1 MKFLRAALMAGA
13 ACLAT
18 EAALAADAGITPV
31 IKGPVAEVAIY
42 HVADPENYPAMMAAV
57 MEEVGE
63 MPGLRNG
70 VHMRS
75 LKDPTLFA
83 DVNLW
88 DSLEEAVAAAK
99 QVETEDRF
107 KPFMNSIKEIKLFG
121 HFVPGQDG
129 SALRKFL
136 ADGAV
141 IEMAVYS
148 VKDPAV
154 QEGPRQSVYNAL
166 QKTDAFFGGLPL
178 SPAHEGEP
186 YIDFIA
192 WSSEKE
198 GMATAESM
206 MAMDEHKAFF
216 ANAEKMSMF
225 EFFEI
230 YDMDGFE

>member
-1 MKFLRAALMAGA
+1 MKFLRAALLAGA

-18 EAALAADAGITPV
+18 EAAMAADMAATPA

-42 HVADPENYPAMMAAV
+42 HVTDPDSFPAMMAAV
-57 MEEVGE
+57 MDEVGE
-63 MPGLRNG
+63 MPGLRNC

-88 DSLEEAVAAAK
+88 DSMEEALAAAK

-107 KPFMNSIKEIKLFG
+107 KPFMNRIKEIKLFG

-129 SALRKFL
+129 SVLREFL
-136 ADGAV
+136 ADGAA
-141 IEMAVYS
+141 IELAVYS
-148 VKDPAV
+148 VKDPSV
-154 QEGPRQSVYNAL
+154 QGKPRQSVYKAL
-166 QKTDAFFGGLPL
+166 EATDAFFGGLPL

-186 YIDFIA
+186 YVDFIA

-198 GMATAESM
+198 GMMTAESM
-206 MAMDEHKAFF
+206 MAKEEHKAFF
-216 ANAEKMSMF
+216 ANAETMSMF
-225 EFFEI
+225 EFFKV
-230 YDMDGFE
+230 YDMDGFD